1 MMWRIFFQLIRRDL
15 KIFVKDYPGKFLDI
29 LITFVFWVLIFG
41 YFIPEAVEGYGL
53 FIMVG
58 AVSSFGIFNIIGQ
71 SGVLIND
78 IQGDRTVSY
87 LLTLPI
93 SSNIVFLYRATSWAI
108 QSFFITLPL
117 YVFGK
122 VLFWTQLDLSQI
134 MWVKM
139 FIAIVTSNLFFG
151 FFSLWLVS
159 VLYKVIDLNRVYFRF
174 INPLFLMGCYFYSW
188 KSVFEISNWIG
199 YVSLVDPF
207 CYIMEISRATVLGQE
222 GYIPFWTSFFSIWAF
237 IIVLG
242 MHSNRRLKRILDC
255 L

>member
-1 MMWRIFFQLIRRDL
+1 MTRRIFCQLIKRDL
-15 KIFVKDYPGKFLDI
+15 IIFVKDYPGKFLDI

-78 IQGDRTVSY
+78 IQGDRTISY
-87 LLTLPI
+87 LLALPI
-93 SSNIVFLYRATSWAI
+93 SSRTVFMYRAVSWAI

-122 VLFWTQLDLSQI
+122 ALFWTQLDLSQI
-134 MWVKM
+134 LWVKLCV
-139 FIAIVTSNLFFG
+139 AIIISNVFFG

-159 VLYKVIDLNRVYFRF
+159 VLYKIIDLNRVYFRF

-188 KSVFEISNWIG
+188 KSVYKMSNWIG
-199 YVSLVDPF
+199 YVSLIDPF
-207 CYIMEISRATVLGQE
+207 CYIMEISRAAVLGQE
-222 GYIPFWTSFFSIWAF
+222 GYIPFWTSFIALCIF
-237 IIVLG
+237 IVVLG
-242 MHSNRRLKRILDC
+242 MHATSRLKRILDC